1 MAVHRIHKGL
11 DLPITGMPAATIET
25 KSVNRVALVANDVLG
40 LKPRMRVQEDE
51 EVRRGSP
58 LFEHRK
64 RPGLVFT
71 SPAAGRVVAVHR
83 GERRSLHSIVIELSD
98 AEKEG
103 NGEQITLTTFAEQRP
118 VRELKRDDVRA
129 LLLESGLWTAFR
141 ERPFSTIPGP
151 EDGAPGA
158 IFVNAA
164 DSNPGAPDMD
174 AIVAGRESALADGL
188 RALSTLTEGPLF
200 LVRGA
205 GSKIDAGTA
214 KDVTRVE
221 EFGGKHPY
229 GLVGTHIHHLYP
241 VNRARRVWHLDVQD
255 AIAIGILVGT
265 GKIDVSRVISL
276 SGPQV
281 KKPRMLRTRI
291 GAATADLVAGEL
303 LEGENR
309 IISGSAL
316 CGRKAEGSE
325 LGYLGRFVQQVTVL
339 REGRERELF
348 GWLAPGTDKFSII
361 NTFVSKLIPGKRF
374 AFTTSTQGSHRAMV
388 PIGMHEK
395 VMPLDIMPT
404 FLLRALAMH
413 DVERAEALGAL
424 ELDEE
429 DLALCTFVDTGKTDY
444 GALLRSTLRTIEEE
458 G

>member
-25 KSVNRVALVANDVLG
+25 KSVSRVAVLANDVIG
-40 LKPRMRVQEDE
+40 LKPRMRVQEGE

-71 SPAAGRVVAVHR
+71 SPAAGRVLAVHR
-83 GERRSLHSIVIELSD
+83 GERRVLHSVVIELSE
-98 AEKEG
+98 AEQRGE
-103 NGEQITLTTFAEQRP
+103 GEQINLTSFADRP
-118 VRELKRDDVRA
+118 VRELQRDDVRA
-129 LLLESGLWTAFR
+129 LLLESGLWSSLR
-141 ERPFSTIPGP
+141 ERPFSTVPGP
-151 EDGAPGA
+151 QSGAPGA

-164 DSNPGAPDMD
+164 DSNPGAPDLD
-174 AIVAGRESALADGL
+174 QIVQGKEKALSDGL
-188 RALSTLTEGPLF
+188 LALSTLTEGPLF
-200 LVRGA
+200 LVRA
-205 GSKIDAGTA
+205 MGSKINPGAA

-255 AIAIGILVGT
+255 AIAIGTLVAT
-265 GKIDVSRVISL
+265 GKIDVHRVISL

-281 KKPRMLRTRI
+281 KNPRMLRTRI
-291 GAATADLVAGEL
+291 GASTEDLVSGEL
-303 LEGENR
+303 HGGENR
-309 IISGSAL
+309 IVSGSAL
-316 CGRKAEGSE
+316 CGRKAHGEE
-325 LGYLGRFVQQVTVL
+325 FGYLGRYAQQITVL

-348 GWLAPGTDKFSII
+348 GWLGPGTDKFSVI

-374 AFTTSTQGSHRAMV
+374 DFTTSTQGSHRAMV

-404 FLLRALAMH
+404 FLLRALAMQ
-413 DVERAEALGAL
+413 DLERAEALGCL

-444 GALLRSTLRTIEEE
+444 GSLLRTALSTIEEE